1 MMRLTFPSIASAMV
15 IWIGTTTSAHAASCP
30 SASDVRSEIGRV
42 GAKAAVDRNFANA
55 ERWNCVLKGIES
67 ARPAWLSVAM
77 QLRTASDAGSS
88 SELGD
93 AMVTAFEANPST
105 VLSAV
110 HTDAGPNR
118 LSVQTV
124 CTPALE
130 PRQGYRAYFDQ
141 TEAKLLALKSD
152 TLSVKIGRCITLIQ
166 HARPT
171 LIGESR

>member
-1 MMRLTFPSIASAMV
+1 MA
-15 IWIGTTTSAHAASCP
+15 IWIGTATPALAAPCP

-105 VLSAV
+105 VLSVV
-110 HTDAGPNR
+110 HTDAGPNS

-130 PRQGYRAYFDQ
+130 PLQGYRAYFDQ
-141 TEAKLLALKSD
+141 TEAKLLAFKSAK
-152 TLSVKIGRCITLIQ
+152 LSVKKERCITLIQ
-166 HARPT
+166 RARLT
-171 LIGESR
+171 LVSESR